1 MRRASHE
8 AVNKSR
14 VAEYCP
20 LQTKEAV
27 LLIDGILRKPTEW
40 EAELRR

>member
-8 AVNKSR
+8 AVNKGR

-20 LQTKEAV
+20 VQTKEAV
-27 LLIDGILRKPTEW
+27 LLIDGILRNPAEW
-40 EAELRR
+40 EVELRR

>member
-8 AVNKSR
+8 AVHKGR

-27 LLIDGILRKPTEW
+27 FLIDGMLRNPTEW
-40 EAELRR
+40 EGELRR